1 VAKRKVISLVYLGVG
16 LGGMLGSLL
25 RYLVS
30 LSTNNILNNGFPIGT
45 LIANLAGSLFL
56 GWFTARIVERS
67 KWNPVLM
74 ATIGT
79 GITGS
84 FTTFS
89 TFSLE
94 TLLMIEK
101 GSIGFAVFYV
111 LLSAVCGL
119 LLAAAGYKHGSEPG
133 REAGK

>member
-1 VAKRKVISLVYLGVG
+1 MVYIGVA

-25 RYLVS
+25 RYILSLV
-30 LSTNNILNNGFPIGT
+30 TANILNDGFPTGT

-56 GWFTARIVERS
+56 GWFTSRLIEQKKLDAV
-67 KWNPVLM
+67 W
-74 ATIGT
+74 AAAIGT

-94 TLLMIEK
+94 TLLLLET
-101 GSIGFAVFYV
+101 GHIGMASLYILISV
-111 LLSAVCGL
+111 LGGL
-119 LLAAAGYKHGSEPG
+119 FFAAAGYKLGSKNKSRPG
-133 REAGK
+133 VGVK

>member
-1 VAKRKVISLVYLGVG
+1 
-16 LGGMLGSLL
+16 MLGSLL

-30 LSTNNILNNGFPIGT
+30 LSTSNILNNGFPIGT
-45 LIANLAGSLFL
+45 LIANYAGSLFL
-56 GWFTARIVERS
+56 GWFTARIIARS
-67 KWNPVLM
+67 NLNPVLS

-79 GITGS
+79 GLTGS

-94 TLLMIEK
+94 TLVMLEN
-101 GSIGFAVFYV
+101 GSVVLALLYV
-111 LLSAVCGL
+111 MLSAVGGL
-119 LLAAAGYKHGSEPG
+119 TLAASGYKLGAVSG

>member
-1 VAKRKVISLVYLGVG
+1 MVYLGVG

-30 LSTNNILNNGFPIGT
+30 LSTSELFNNGFPMGT
-45 LIANLAGSLFL
+45 LIANYTGSLFL
-56 GWFTARIVERS
+56 GWFTARIIARR
-67 KWNPVLM
+67 KLNPVLS

-79 GITGS
+79 GLIGS

-94 TLLMIEK
+94 TLVMIEN
-101 GSIGFAVFYV
+101 GSIGMAIFYV
-111 LLSAVCGL
+111 LLSAVGGL
-119 LLAAAGYKHGSEPG
+119 ILAAAGYKLGGGLG

>member
-1 VAKRKVISLVYLGVG
+1 MVYLGVG

-30 LSTNNILNNGFPIGT
+30 LSTNNILNNGFPMGT
-45 LIANLAGSLFL
+45 LIVNFAGSLFL

-79 GITGS
+79 GLTGS

-94 TLLMIEK
+94 TMMMIEK

-111 LLSAVCGL
+111 LLSAVGGL
-119 LLAAAGYKHGSEPG
+119 LLATAGYKLGAEPG
-133 REAGK
+133 REGAK

>member
-1 VAKRKVISLVYLGVG
+1 MVYLGVG

-30 LSTNNILNNGFPIGT
+30 LSTSNFLNNGFPTGT

-56 GWFTARIVERS
+56 GWFTARIITRS
-67 KWNPVLM
+67 NLHPVLS

-79 GITGS
+79 GLTGS

-94 TLLMIEK
+94 TLLMVEN
-101 GSIGFAVFYV
+101 GSIGMAIFYV
-111 LLSAVCGL
+111 LLSAVGGL
-119 LLAAAGYKHGSEPG
+119 FLAAAGYKLGTVTG
-133 REAGK
+133 REAGR

>member
-1 VAKRKVISLVYLGVG
+1 MVYIGVG

-30 LSTNNILNNGFPIGT
+30 LGSSNLLNNGFPTGT

-56 GWFTARIVERS
+56 GWFTARTMARGKV
-67 KWNPVLM
+67 KPVL
-74 ATIGT
+74 AAAIGT
-79 GITGS
+79 GLTGS

-94 TLLMIEK
+94 TLIMIETNRL
-101 GSIGFAVFYV
+101 GLATFYV
-111 LLSAVCGL
+111 LLSAIGGL
-119 LLAAAGYKHGSEPG
+119 LLAGWGYKSG
-133 REAGK
+133 RDRSREDLN

>member
-1 VAKRKVISLVYLGVG
+1 
-16 LGGMLGSLL
+16 MLGSLL

-30 LSTNNILNNGFPIGT
+30 LSTNNIFNNGFPVGT

-56 GWFTARIVERS
+56 GWFTARIVESS
-67 KWNPVLM
+67 KVNPVLM
-74 ATIGT
+74 ATVGT
-79 GITGS
+79 GLTGS

-89 TFSLE
+89 TFSFE

-101 GSIGFAVFYV
+101 GSIGIAIFYV
-111 LLSAVCGL
+111 LLSAVGGL
-119 LLAAAGYKHGSEPG
+119 LLAAAGYKLGTEAG

>member
-1 VAKRKVISLVYLGVG
+1 
-16 LGGMLGSLL
+16 MLGSLL
-25 RYLVS
+25 RYFVS
-30 LSTNNILNNGFPIGT
+30 LSTNNILNEGFPLGT

-56 GWFTARIVERS
+56 GWFTARFIEGS
-67 KWNPVLM
+67 KLNPVLM
-74 ATIGT
+74 AAIGT

-94 TLLMIEK
+94 TLLMIEE
-101 GSIGFAVFYV
+101 GRIGIAVFYV
-111 LLSAVCGL
+111 LLSSAGGL
-119 LLAAAGYKHGSEPG
+119 LLAAAGYKLGAEPV